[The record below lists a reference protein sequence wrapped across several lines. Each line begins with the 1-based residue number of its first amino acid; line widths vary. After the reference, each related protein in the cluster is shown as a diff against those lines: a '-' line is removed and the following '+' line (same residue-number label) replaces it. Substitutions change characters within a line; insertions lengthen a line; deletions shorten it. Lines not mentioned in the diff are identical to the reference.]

1 MRDIADKLIETGCY
15 IKTDDTFKTTYGDE
29 VIAYLCCR
37 LAISNVEVRQYIIE
51 ELAKQIHDRYGNDV
65 TIAGMAT
72 AGIPWAIGVAEKLNC
87 PLLYIRS
94 KPKDYGLKN
103 LIEGNLDYVN
113 NKIIIMDDILY
124 TGKTAQ
130 IGIDALEEKNLNVV
144 DIATIVKLSDT
155 AEKNI
160 ISKNID
166 VSYLTD
172 YKEILDSALDN
183 NILNE
188 KEKNIMLNVY
198 KK

>member
-1 MRDIADKLIETGCY
+1 
-15 IKTDDTFKTTYGDE
+15 
-29 VIAYLCCR
+29 
-37 LAISNVEVRQYIIE
+37 
-51 ELAKQIHDRYGNDV
+51 
-65 TIAGMAT
+65 
-72 AGIPWAIGVAEKLNC
+72 
-87 PLLYIRS
+87 
-94 KPKDYGLKN
+94 
-103 LIEGNLDYVN
+103 
-113 NKIIIMDDILY
+113 MDDILY

-130 IGIDALEEKNLNVV
+130 IGIDALKEKNLNVV

-188 KEKNIMLNVY
+188 KEKNIMLKVY